1 MDTLKEIITNIDIH
15 VNAKSLTITYGSNQI
30 IIRITEDKRLKFDT
44 DLTIGGG
51 DTKYIEQNDDS
62 E

>member
-1 MDTLKEIITNIDIH
+1 METLREIITNIDIH
-15 VNAKSLTITYGSNQI
+15 VNSRSLTITYGTNQI
-30 IIRITEDKRLKFDT
+30 TIRITEDKKIKLDT
-44 DLTIGGG
+44 DLTIGEG